1 MFCGVPGGVLTG
13 RTPPSEESL
22 LTDDLMTDD
31 DAQRHGVGTQGRQMR
46 VGAARLEAGDGGLGG
61 VHPLRHLLLCEP
73 LALASSNEILEEL
86 IVGVAQA
93 RANLCSGAFL
103 SSPRSS

>member
-1 MFCGVPGGVLTG
+1 
-13 RTPPSEESL
+13 
-22 LTDDLMTDD
+22 
-31 DAQRHGVGTQGRQMR
+31 MR

-86 IVGVAQA
+86 IVGVAQGA
-93 RANLCSGAFL
+93 RQLVLRGILVLAEEFVEIHVNPP
-103 SSPRSS
+103 SSLHSDMPSTTY